1 MQTGGDHSPV
11 EGYLWENRRR
21 EVRVTLSFCRA
32 IYAVVALATGAAFI
46 GMIEPTDAAWD
57 GLAAILTAN
66 TAVYVPTLG
75 SYLFA
80 ASWVQRP

>member
-1 MQTGGDHSPV
+1 MQATGESQA

-21 EVRVTLSFCRA
+21 EVRVTLAFCRVV
-32 IYAVVALATGAAFI
+32 YAGAGVFTAAAFA
-46 GMIEPTDAAWD
+46 GFLEPTGAAWD
-57 GLAAILTAN
+57 GLKAILTAN